1 MNMTDDEIRNVERRT
16 RRYFYEDG
24 FVEMAV
30 GILFLMFG
38 GYFFAD
44 VALPA
49 GSRIKSWLD
58 SSLVLVILAG
68 VYLVGRLVR
77 FLKSRITYPRTGY
90 VAYKK
95 KEATPGRRL
104 VTALSG
110 GVIGA
115 AFAALLAVSPSSRA
129 WLPAI
134 NGGMLALAC
143 FLFARRTEVGRFYV
157 LAAASAVIGTGV
169 ALVGIGDIK
178 GISLY
183 YGLFGAAV
191 LLSGLAAFSLYLRRS
206 RTDGEGSHGR

>member
-1 MNMTDDEIRNVERRT
+1 MKMTDDEIRDMERRT
-16 RRYFYEDG
+16 RRYFYDDG
-24 FVEMAV
+24 FVEIAV
-30 GILFLMFG
+30 GLLFLLLG

-58 SSLVLVILAG
+58 ASLVLVVLAG

-77 FLKSRITYPRTGY
+77 FLKHRITYPRTGY

-95 KEATPGRRL
+95 KEATPRRR
-104 VTALSG
+104 VGAALSG

-115 AFAALLAVSPSSRA
+115 ALAALFAASPSSRA

-134 NGGMLALAC
+134 NGVVLALAC
-143 FLFARRTEVGRFYV
+143 FFFARRTEVGRFYI
-157 LAAASAVIGTGV
+157 LAAASAIIGTGV
-169 ALVGIGDIK
+169 ALAGIGDTK

-183 YGLFGAAV
+183 YGVFGATV
-191 LLSGLAAFSLYLRRS
+191 LLSGLAAFRLYLRGS
-206 RTDGEGSHGR
+206 RTHAEGGHER